1 MTERL
6 PAVDVV
12 LVGFGWT
19 GAIMAQELTEAGLQ
33 VLAIE
38 RGSWRDTPT
47 DFPTT
52 HAQDEL
58 RYYFRH
64 EMFQQTAQETLT
76 FRNNA
81 NQTALPMRKWGSFLP
96 GVGVGGSG
104 VHWNGQTFRFLPS
117 DFIAKTHNE
126 ERYGATLPPEMT
138 VQDYGVTY
146 DELEPHFDRF
156 EKLCGI
162 SGRAGNLGGRM
173 QPGGNPFEGA
183 RSDEYPN
190 PPMEMTFSQHRFEAS
205 AKAMG
210 LNPFPGPSANLSRAY
225 VNPLGLP
232 LAPCSYCGFCEKYGC
247 GNYSKASPQTTI
259 IPVLMRKKS
268 FTLRTQCEVLHVDKS
283 ADGTRARGVTYVDA
297 SNRLF
302 EQPAEIVVLCG
313 YQLWNTKMML
323 HSQIGQPYDP
333 STSTGLVGKNYAYQV
348 MSGVRVF
355 FDEEYT
361 NGFVGAGALGMVVDD
376 YNGDNFDHSGLGFI
390 GGAYIGC
397 WTTNARP
404 IETHPT
410 PPGTPKWG
418 AAWKREVGR
427 NFLKTASL
435 SVHGASMAHRANRL
449 DLDPTYRDRFG
460 RPLLRMTYD
469 FTDNDRR
476 LSAHIT
482 PIAEDLARGMGGREI
497 ATTTRADSAY
507 DSAPYQTTHNTGGTI
522 MGQSPADSV
531 VNRYLQSWD
540 LYNLFVMGAGVFP
553 QNAGYNPTDTV
564 AALTYWSAK
573 AIREQYLR
581 APGPMV
587 QA

>member
-6 PAVDVV
+6 PGVDVV

-64 EMFQQTAQETLT
+64 EMFQQTAHETLT

-81 NQTALPMRKWGSFLP
+81 SQTALPMRRWGSFLP
-96 GVGVGGSG
+96 GIGVGGSG

-117 DFIAKTHNE
+117 DFVARTHNE
-126 ERYGATLPPEMT
+126 ERYGQTLPPDMT

-162 SGRAGNLGGRM
+162 SGRAGNLRGRM
-173 QPGGNPFEGA
+173 QEGGNPFEGA
-183 RSDEYPN
+183 RSDDYPT

-205 AKAMG
+205 ARAMG

-225 VNPLGLP
+225 TNPLGLQ

-247 GNYSKASPQTTI
+247 GNYSKSSPQTTI
-259 IPVLMRKKS
+259 IPILMRKKN
-268 FTLRTQCEVLHVDKS
+268 FVLRTQCEVLHVDKA
-283 ADGTRARGVTYVDA
+283 ADGERARGVTYIDA
-297 SNRLF
+297 QNRMF
-302 EQPAEIVVLCG
+302 EQPAQIVILCG

-323 HSQIGQPYDP
+323 HSHIGEPYDP
-333 STSTGLVGKNYAYQV
+333 ATGRGVVGKNYTYQV

-404 IETHPT
+404 IESHPT
-410 PPGTPKWG
+410 SPGTPNWG
-418 AAWKREVGR
+418 AAWKREVKR
-427 NFLKTASL
+427 NFLKTTNL
-435 SVHGASMAHRANRL
+435 SVHGASMAHRANHL

-460 RPLLRMTYD
+460 RPLLRMTFD

-482 PIAEDLARGMGGREI
+482 PIAERIARGMGGREV
-497 ATTTRADSAY
+497 AVTTRADSAY

-522 MGQSPADSV
+522 MGQTPADSV

-540 LYNLFVMGAGVFP
+540 LHNVFVMGAGVFP

-564 AALTYWSAK
+564 AALAYWSAQ
-573 AIREQYLR
+573 AIRSQYLR